1 MMEGRKNYLFRI
13 YYLVKDSQVIRAIK
27 NKLRTDVN
35 VNGESRVS
43 VDADG
48 AGMVRELERRRF
60 IKIRDFKQV

>member
-1 MMEGRKNYLFRI
+1 MMEGQKNYLFRI

-48 AGMVRELERRRF
+48 AEMVRELERRRF